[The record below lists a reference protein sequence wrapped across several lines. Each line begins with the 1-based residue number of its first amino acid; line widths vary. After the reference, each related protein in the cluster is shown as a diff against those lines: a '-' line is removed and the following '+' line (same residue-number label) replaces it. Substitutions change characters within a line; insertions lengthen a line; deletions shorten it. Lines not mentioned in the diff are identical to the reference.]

1 MSPAIRAFRPSFVAA
16 LALLGACA
24 SSSGGLMEPKATDPL
39 DGYKGHYAEAGV
51 NTEVDWGPKQNLLL
65 SEFTSL
71 KEAHTKL
78 KARVDQLVAENANL
92 TTRLANEGTSLERE
106 KSLRAQAEAETELL
120 RTRRRE
126 LEARI
131 LNLSIEKTKLEQAN
145 LKAKIDALN
154 IALEQGAPTA
164 NTPATPPRNR

>member
-1 MSPAIRAFRPSFVAA
+1 MSPTARTSRLPVVAL
-16 LALLGACA
+16 LALLASCA
-24 SSSGGLMEPKATDPL
+24 TGSGGLMEPKATDPL
-39 DGYKGHYAEAGV
+39 DGYKGSYAEAGV

-71 KEAHTKL
+71 KEAHNKL
-78 KARVDQLVAENANL
+78 KARVDQLVAENSNL
-92 TTRLANEGTSLERE
+92 TTRLSNEATSLERE

-154 IALEQGAPTA
+154 IALEQGAGPA
-164 NTPATPPRNR
+164 NASASPSRNR